1 VRSRV
6 LSTAPGTR
14 PQAFG
19 PTEWGLLASVALMW
33 GSSFLWIA
41 IGLEAFRPGLIT
53 LVRIVLGAAFL
64 GILSRSR
71 NPVARE
77 DWPRIVLLALV
88 WTAIPLLLFPI
99 AQDLGVASSTAGM
112 INGAVPLFTAVF
124 AAILLRRPPG
134 RVHVAGLVIGFAG
147 VVMISVPAAGD
158 SSGSALGTVLA
169 LLATVLYGLAANIT
183 VPLQQRYGALPV
195 IFRAQ
200 LVALVVVLPF
210 GLAALPGSRWSW
222 AGALAMVALGVFGT
236 GLAYVASSTLLGRAG
251 PTRGAVSIYF
261 IPVVAL
267 VLGVTFRDEEVSPI
281 ALAGIALVLVG
292 AWLTSRRER
301 HVDAAAPTPVE
312 RPNP

>member
-6 LSTAPGTR
+6 LTTAPGTR
-14 PQAFG
+14 PEAFG
-19 PTEWGLLASVALMW
+19 PAEWGLLASVALMW

-53 LVRIVLGAAFL
+53 LVRIVLGAAAI
-64 GILSRSR
+64 GILRRSR
-71 NPVARE
+71 DPVARE

-124 AAILLRRPPG
+124 AAILLRRAPG
-134 RVHVAGLVIGFAG
+134 RVQIGGLVVGFAG

-169 LLATVLYGLAANIT
+169 LLATVLYGIAANIT

-222 AGALAMVALGVFGT
+222 ASALAMVVLGVFGT

-267 VLGVTFRDEEVSPI
+267 VLGVTLRDEEVSPI
-281 ALAGIALVLVG
+281 ALVGIALVLVG
-292 AWLTSRRER
+292 AWLTSRRELR
-301 HVDAAAPTPVE
+301 VDASAPTPVE

>member
-6 LSTAPGTR
+6 LTTAPGTR
-14 PQAFG
+14 PEAFG
-19 PTEWGLLASVALMW
+19 PAEWGLLASVALMW

-53 LVRIVLGAAFL
+53 LVRIVLGAAAI
-64 GILSRSR
+64 GILRRSR
-71 NPVARE
+71 DPVARE

-124 AAILLRRPPG
+124 AAILLRRAPG
-134 RVHVAGLVIGFAG
+134 RVQIGGLVVGFAG

-158 SSGSALGTVLA
+158 SSGSALGTALA
-169 LLATVLYGLAANIT
+169 LLATVLYGIAANIT

-222 AGALAMVALGVFGT
+222 ASALAMVVLGVFGT

-267 VLGVTFRDEEVSPI
+267 VLGVTLRDEEVSPI
-281 ALAGIALVLVG
+281 ALVGIALVLVG
-292 AWLTSRRER
+292 AWLTSRRELR
-301 HVDAAAPTPVE
+301 VDAPAPTPVE